1 MMDDETGSDEE
12 GTNKNGISFQF
23 MFQLTSF
30 GTRLNIKH

>member
-12 GTNKNGISFQF
+12 GTNKNGISFQ
-23 MFQLTSF
+23 LTSF